1 MPRRKSPFPRLSPQE
16 AHAALRW
23 LHALGKV
30 KASDISGA
38 LKHRERLVQELRE
51 RIEQLGGEGLRFLR
65 GPESLRRRARKAPK
79 RVSKAA
85 RAAWRAQGRYMAA
98 VRRLSKADRAKVKAI
113 RETSGVRAAIAA
125 AKKMAADR

>member
-1 MPRRKSPFPRLSPQE
+1 MPKRKTPFPKLSPKE

-30 KASDISGA
+30 TASDIAGA
-38 LKHRERLVQELRE
+38 LKHRQQLVQEIKE
-51 RIEQLGGEGLRFLR
+51 RLEQLGGEGLRFLR
-65 GPESLRRRARKAPK
+65 GPEGLRRRSRKAPK

-85 RAAWRAQGRYMAA
+85 RAAWRTQGRYMAA

-113 RETSGVRAAIAA
+113 REQSGVLAAIAA
-125 AKKMAADR
+125 AKKLATTH

>member
-1 MPRRKSPFPRLSPQE
+1 MARKKPFPRLSPAE

-38 LKHRERLVQELRE
+38 LKHRERLVRE
-51 RIEQLGGEGLRFLR
+51 VKERLEQLGGEGLRFLR
-65 GPESLRRRARKAPK
+65 GPEGLRKRARKAPK
-79 RVSKAA
+79 KVSKAA

-98 VRRLSKADRAKVKAI
+98 VRRLSKADRAKIKGI
-113 RETSGVRAAIAA
+113 REKSGVRSAIAA
-125 AKKMAADR
+125 AKKMAAAG